1 MQTAS
6 GSFSAGVY
14 EQLFTQVL
22 IVSNFIEY
30 VCFSHLWSCLTDTFS
45 LVRLSFI

>member
-1 MQTAS
+1 MQTAI

-22 IVSNFIEY
+22 IVSMCNYVEY
-30 VCFSHLWSCLTDTFS
+30 VCFSCLWSCLTDILS
-45 LVRLSFI
+45 LA